1 MNTAIAIGTQ
11 SFEKIREAN
20 SFYVDKT
27 QFIKEWWENKDDVTL
42 ITRPRRFGFYHGF
55 VLGLIADAKLDYVIT
70 SNRESGLGRYDVVM
84 EPRNKDDFAYVL
96 EFKVKEQDS
105 EKTLEDTVKNAL
117 DQIEDKDYDRVLI
130 DKGISKERIRHYGF
144 AFTGKQILIG

>member
-11 SFEKIREAN
+11 SFEKIRGAN

-55 VLGLIADAKLDYVIT
+55 VLGLIADAKLDI
-70 SNRESGLGRYDVVM
+70 
-84 EPRNKDDFAYVL
+84 EPLANNKD
-96 EFKVKEQDS
+96 
-105 EKTLEDTVKNAL
+105 
-117 DQIEDKDYDRVLI
+117 
-130 DKGISKERIRHYGF
+130 
-144 AFTGKQILIG
+144 